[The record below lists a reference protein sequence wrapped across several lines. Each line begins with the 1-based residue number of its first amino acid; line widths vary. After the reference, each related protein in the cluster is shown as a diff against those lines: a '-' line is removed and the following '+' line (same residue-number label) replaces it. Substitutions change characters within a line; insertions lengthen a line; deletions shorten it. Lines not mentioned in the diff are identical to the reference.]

1 MKTDLA
7 NQSEEQILK
16 VKSLPI
22 KEVLENIAHQL
33 GGEVRE
39 NCEVYSYDIPEDYGS
54 GNIMGVNFPLG
65 LGWIQ
70 YVCKFKNDITLKFT
84 RNEIHPLKMIYN
96 LGDPVIHTFANKD
109 EVHDMQRYEN
119 LMVASSKHNGHVL
132 KFKANQQIRL
142 NSIEVSRTI
151 FNKYWSCDVDHLD
164 SKLLRSI
171 RDVEA
176 NEEHLMH
183 GSYSLRVAQV
193 FRTIRSFDQ
202 SHFIKKMLLASKI
215 YEIVAQQL
223 LDFSNEGPVLTRD
236 EMESLEIL
244 REIENLLERNLSSYV
259 TVKALSQKLNI
270 TENKLQ
276 KIFKDN
282 TGYTGNEYIKNKR
295 MEAIVDLIENSEL
308 SISDIAKHVGIDSTS
323 YLSKIFRE
331 EYGFS
336 PKEYRKRNSKG

>member
-7 NQSEEQILK
+7 NQSEVQILK

-22 KEVLENIAHQL
+22 KEVLGNIAQQL

-39 NCEVYSYDIPEDYGS
+39 NCEVYSYDIPEEHGS
-54 GNIMGVNFPLG
+54 GNIMGVNFPQG

-70 YVCKFKNDITLKFT
+70 YVCKFKKDTTIEFT

-96 LGDPVIHTFANKD
+96 LGDPVVHTFANSD

-142 NSIEVSRTI
+142 NSVEVSRII
-151 FNKYWSCDVDHLD
+151 FNKYWSCDVGQLD
-164 SKLLRSI
+164 SKLLRAI
-171 RDVEA
+171 RDIEA
-176 NEEHLMH
+176 NEEHLMA

-202 SHFIKKMLLASKI
+202 SHFIKKMLLASKT

-223 LDFSNEGPVLTRD
+223 LDFSNEDSGLSSH
-236 EMESLEIL
+236 EMESLETL
-244 REIENLLERNLSSYV
+244 RKIENLLDHNLSSYV
-259 TVKALSQKLNI
+259 TVKALSQKLNV

-282 TGYTGNEYIKNKR
+282 TGFTGNEYIKNKR
-295 MEAIVDLIENSEL
+295 MEAIVGLIENSNL
-308 SISDIAKHVGIDSTS
+308 SISEIAKLVGIDSTS
-323 YLSKIFRE
+323 YLSKIFKE

-336 PKEYRKRNSKG
+336 PKEYRKRISKN